1 MFDEIGT
8 RTSERNRLAQ
18 LLASH
23 TAVETV
29 LQNTEI
35 YTPSTSAEYVFVLES
50 GKVGLFLRSEEGR
63 SLTLAMLSPGAV
75 FGLVALSD
83 AVYDAYA
90 ITQTDTR
97 IVRVDRTYVQAQAE
111 QDATLGMLILEELG
125 RYRQTVSRCL
135 DELAFKS
142 VPARLASLL
151 LDMARNHG
159 GQSLTSVP
167 RHSHRQ
173 LAEMINAYRETVT
186 KVINQFRAAH
196 LLEINPSTITLL
208 NLRYLEEL
216 AQS

>member
-1 MFDEIGT
+1 MFEESRIRPDEQ
-8 RTSERNRLAQ
+8 RLLSQVLSPHAVTESVV
-18 LLASH
+18 AS
-23 TAVETV
+23 
-29 LQNTEI
+29 TEI
-35 YTPSTSAEYVFVLES
+35 YSPNQAAQAVFSLES
-50 GKVGLFLRSEEGR
+50 GQVGLFLRSDEGR
-63 SLTLAMLSPGAV
+63 SLTLAMLSPGAL
-75 FGLVALSD
+75 FGHVALTD
-83 AVYDAYA
+83 EYYDAYA
-90 ITQTDTR
+90 IAQTDARITR
-97 IVRVDRTYVQAQAE
+97 MPTERVRAAAE
-111 QDATLGMLILEELG
+111 QDARLGMQILEEIG
-125 RYRQTVSRCL
+125 RYRQAVSHSL
-135 DELAFKS
+135 DGLAFKS

-196 LLEINPSTITLL
+196 LLEIHPSTITLL

>member
-1 MFDEIGT
+1 MRLLNALPQVQKYILQIKRRKPFLLLKVA
-8 RTSERNRLAQ
+8 RLA
-18 LLASH
+18 
-23 TAVETV
+23 
-29 LQNTEI
+29 
-35 YTPSTSAEYVFVLES
+35 F
-50 GKVGLFLRSEEGR
+50 FLRSNEGR
-63 SLTLAMLSPGAV
+63 SLTLTILSPGAL
-75 FGLVALSD
+75 FGHVALTD
-83 AVYDAYA
+83 EYYDAYA
-90 ITQTDTR
+90 IAQTDAR
-97 IVRVDRTYVQAQAE
+97 IVRIPKQIVREAAE
-111 QDATLGMLILEELG
+111 QDARLGLQLLEEIG
-125 RYRQTVSRCL
+125 RYHQAVSHSL

-196 LLEINPSTITLL
+196 LLEINTSTITLL

-216 AQS
+216 AQR